1 MQFRAGRY
9 RLRYPGSPQFDGPAI
24 SQSGRSALH
33 GESRVSW
40 CVQWLAE
47 QLIERHAPRIVQHE
61 YGAGPVTSSFDR
73 SSRPGRI
80 QLFSQ
85 RIFVLQ
91 SFQSFRRGILR
102 RWRKYQNLGVAVL
115 TCGTIKV
122 KVLVRPQR
130 LKNIFL
136 ELNHRQTPAIRN
148 LHDSFPDQP
157 PKDKRTYD

>member
-9 RLRYPGSPQFDGPAI
+9 CLRYPGSSQFDGPAI

-61 YGAGPVTSSFDR
+61 YGAVPVTSSFDR
-73 SSRPGRI
+73 SGRPGRI

-91 SFQSFRRGILR
+91 SFQSFRRGKFR
-102 RWRKYQNLGVAVL
+102 PNPGQKYQEKGPL
-115 TCGTIKV
+115 
-122 KVLVRPQR
+122 LVRS
-130 LKNIFL
+130 IFC
-136 ELNHRQTPAIRN
+136 
-148 LHDSFPDQP
+148 PDQL
-157 PKDKRTYD
+157 RTGRCAISVITAGYALRGSWHGNCYRGS